1 MRIYVDATFLVPGR
15 VGGAEHM
22 VMNLVEGLS
31 AASASRAEIVV
42 IASHEWPASR
52 DVRFLAPP
60 SGPNRFVRA
69 TRAMRVIGHSADA
82 VLFTNYFT
90 PPLLPPR
97 TRTATVIHD
106 LQYRH
111 LPEYFRL
118 RKRGWLRCAHAFTLR
133 RADAVVAIS
142 RFVHDDLL
150 RTYGS
155 RWAGKVAVVWNPV
168 SWARLEAR
176 RSSAHAPIEGPY
188 ILAAAAHYPHKNLE
202 TLIAAFRELL
212 GRGLDGDAK
221 LVLAGQVGSQ
231 LHGVAWTPDLESQI
245 RLLGLE
251 GRVVV
256 TGYVDDAR
264 LGELYRGARLF
275 AFPSLFEG
283 FALPPVEALGF
294 GLPVVTTRRGSI
306 PEVTLG
312 LARYLDDPLDRG
324 AMAGALEEV
333 WHDPEHFR
341 PPRGEIE
348 RVRRTFDPAVIG
360 ARYLDLLVG

>member
-1 MRIYVDATFLVPGR
+1 
-15 VGGAEHM
+15 M

-31 AASASRAEIVV
+31 AATASSAEIVV

-52 DVRFLAPP
+52 EVRFKAPP

-69 TRAMRVIGHSADA
+69 TRAMKAIGHSADA

-90 PPLLPPR
+90 PPRLPR
-97 TRTATVIHD
+97 RARTATVIHD

-111 LPEYFRL
+111 LPEYFRR
-118 RKRGWLRCAHAFTLR
+118 RKRVWLRGAHAFTLR
-133 RADAVVAIS
+133 RADTVVAIS
-142 RFVHDDLL
+142 RFVQDDLL
-150 RTYGS
+150 RTHGS
-155 RWAGKVAVVWNPV
+155 RWAKKVTVVWNPV
-168 SWARLEAR
+168 SWKRLEAH
-176 RSSAHAPIEGPY
+176 RSGDSTPIEGPY

-202 TLIAAFRELL
+202 TLVAAFRELL
-212 GRGLDGDAK
+212 GRGLDPGAQ
-221 LVLAGQVGSQ
+221 LVLAGQVGRQ

-245 RLLGLE
+245 KLLGME
-251 GRVVV
+251 GRVIV

-312 LARYLDDPLDRG
+312 LARYVDDPLDRV
-324 AMAGALEEV
+324 AMARAIEEV
-333 WHDPEHFR
+333 WNDPERFR
-341 PPRGEIE
+341 PSADEIE

-360 ARYLDLLVG
+360 ARYLGFLVG